1 MEKVTVNG
9 IDMCARRAVL
19 QVWKTGGVLKPDASP
34 LITGCFA
41 EAALSQTLK
50 CRYDVKFCAKYR
62 EKEDITTLNCLEQR
76 RIIKRR
82 TQYISFATI
91 HERINLYSTINHKD
105 MDGFLVFQ
113 LLRVLF

>member
-76 RIIKRR
+76 
-82 TQYISFATI
+82 TT
-91 HERINLYSTINHKD
+91 
-105 MDGFLVFQ
+105 G
-113 LLRVLF
+113 LLRVERNISALQRFTNESIFIQR

>member
-9 IDMCARRAVL
+9 IDMCVRRAVL

-76 RIIKRR
+76 
-82 TQYISFATI
+82 TT
-91 HERINLYSTINHKD
+91 
-105 MDGFLVFQ
+105 G
-113 LLRVLF
+113 LLREERNISALQRFTNESIFIQR

>member
-76 RIIKRR
+76 
-82 TQYISFATI
+82 TT
-91 HERINLYSTINHKD
+91 
-105 MDGFLVFQ
+105 G
-113 LLRVLF
+113 LLREERNISALQRFTNESIFIQR